1 MGCYDNTGSF
11 GELALMYNTPRAA
24 TIIARTEGC
33 LWALDRSVFRK
44 IVLQSAF
51 KKRRVYESFLQSVPM
66 LQSLDPYERMTLAD
80 ALESKQYKDG
90 ELIIKQG
97 DQADAFYLMEKG
109 VVRIAMTDV
118 KDTSKEVELT
128 TVTSGGYFGELAL
141 VTHKPRAASVYAQG
155 DVTCAVLDVS
165 AFERLLGP
173 CMEIMKRNFEHY
185 EQQLIELFGSTMDVT
200 DPR

>member
-1 MGCYDNTGSF
+1 
-11 GELALMYNTPRAA
+11 
-24 TIIARTEGC
+24 
-33 LWALDRSVFRK
+33 
-44 IVLQSAF
+44 
-51 KKRRVYESFLQSVPM
+51 M